1 MRPVIDPNN
10 LYFSKQTVIHYTR
23 ANLLDSVFMC
33 LIACAGIFYPLIQR
47 EKEWILF
54 VSVVTLF
61 YFGSKAYQ
69 QYLEI
74 DEVQLILNSE
84 GIKYR
89 RAPLVPWD
97 EIENISVYSEKVN
110 DSTFYYFKFYCPKND
125 KVVKFNIGDL
135 NIGPQDLE
143 MAVRLHKGRFERAK
157 TTAEETKN

>member
-54 VSVVTLF
+54 VSVVALF
-61 YFGSKAYQ
+61 YFASKAYQ

-89 RAPLVPWD
+89 KEPLVSWD
-97 EIENISVYSEKVN
+97 DIDNISFYSEPFNK
-110 DSTFYYFKFYCPKND
+110 STLYYFKYYCTKTD
-125 KVVKFNIGDL
+125 KVMRFVINDL